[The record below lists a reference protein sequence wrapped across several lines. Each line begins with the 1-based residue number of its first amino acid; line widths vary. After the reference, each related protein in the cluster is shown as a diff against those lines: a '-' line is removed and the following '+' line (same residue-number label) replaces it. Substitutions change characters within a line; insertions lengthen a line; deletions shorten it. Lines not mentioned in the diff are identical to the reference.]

1 MGNLSFTFPLLMASL
16 TLSLP
21 AQAESVRVEGAW
33 ARSTVTGQQ
42 SGGAFMVLSSERNAM
57 LIGAETPAARQVEIH
72 EMKAEGGV
80 MKMRPVPKVAL
91 PAGKTVELKP
101 GGYHL
106 MLIGLKKPLRAG
118 DKLPITLKLK
128 SEDQTTSRIEVSAEV
143 RAASAPA
150 DHHAG
155 HPMHH

>member
-1 MGNLSFTFPLLMASL
+1 MGNLSFTFALLMASL

-21 AQAESVRVEGAW
+21 AQAESARVEGAW

-42 SGGAFMVLSSERNAM
+42 SGGAFMVISSERNAM

-72 EMKAEGGV
+72 EMKSEGGV
-80 MKMRPVPKVAL
+80 MKMRPVSKLEL
-91 PAGKTVELKP
+91 PAGKSVELKP

-106 MLIGLKKPLRAG
+106 MLIGLKKPLQAG

-128 SEDQTTSRIEVSAEV
+128 REDQTISRIEVSAEV
-143 RAASAPA
+143 RAASVAT
-150 DHHAG
+150 DHAG
-155 HPMHH
+155 HTMHH